1 MSRSWTE
8 QQKAAIESRDGS
20 ILVSA
25 AAGSGKTAVLVERV
39 IERITDISKPCPADS
54 LLIVTFTKAAAGE
67 MKERIYSALK
77 EEIRQDPNNAYLRQ
91 QEMLLPNADICTMDS
106 FSYSLVKENF
116 RLTDVSPDLKVI
128 DKSELSLLEAA
139 AIDTVME
146 NEYQKGDRAFTD
158 LVELLFK
165 SRDDTQIAECV
176 TKLYTYSRAYA
187 FPDEWLDSILD
198 GFDPSIGIA
207 ENCWGKA
214 IIDYAIRA
222 VDYCI
227 ELNKEM
233 FVLMAGKEDIGDVF
247 INACTGDKNYLESLR
262 ETLSNGK
269 WDEARLMLGTRFKPR
284 KKLSDELKEDRTV
297 KLICDKRDKIKNI
310 ISKKL
315 PEYMCVSEEEN
326 AEDAEIFAPMI
337 KKLIECVRE
346 FGEELMKLKK
356 EKNSYDFPDISHMAL
371 NLLIKKENGE
381 IVKTPLAEELSSR
394 YTEILIDEYQDTNE
408 AQHIF
413 FDSISN
419 NSSNLFRVGDVKQS
433 IYSFR
438 QAMPEIFTGLRD
450 SLDSYENGNYP
461 AKITLDKN
469 FRSRKSV
476 TGFVNFVFSQIMSKD
491 VGGVDYDKNEELVAG
506 ATYPAAYE
514 MPIRF
519 HMINMSSEYNCDL
532 DPQVVQARHVASLIK
547 NMIANEEPIGREG
560 EQRPIRYKDICI
572 LMRSVKSGA
581 ATTYANEL
589 RNWGIPCFTE
599 VTGSFFSSSEISV
612 MLSILRITDNPNQD
626 IPLLSALMSP
636 IFAFTPDETAK
647 LRISDRRS
655 SLYACLLKAE
665 SENSKVASFL
675 KFFRR
680 MRFIASTC
688 TASELIRRILDETSY
703 LAIVQA
709 MSDGELRRS
718 NLMLL
723 VDYAEAYESSGMT
736 GLSGFIRFIDK
747 LFINKKELNAS
758 NPISENADVVKIM
771 TIHKSKGLE
780 FPVCILANTEKKF
793 NTEDEKKRMIISP
806 SCGVGLLMRDQ
817 RTMAEYET
825 LSHMSAKLQMN
836 LSMKSEEMRVL
847 YVALTRAKEELI
859 IVSSADDAEKVI
871 EKAAIDIDALED
883 KFFPFSILSNS
894 SYRDWLLKAV
904 LRHPDMLGLR
914 NSMGID
920 NMFSMQWNFD
930 SIVEFKVIDR
940 VRSYQK
946 AVTDVSENAEIDKDL
961 QRLIDER
968 VNFKYKYA
976 PLASVATKR
985 AASQIDEKL
994 INRENFAVSRPEF
1007 MTDGK
1012 LTAAQR
1018 GTATHK
1024 FMQFAD
1030 FASAEKDVSS
1040 EAERLASSGKL
1051 TKEEADNIRKD
1062 EIEAFFRSELY
1073 KRIRSSNN
1081 VMREKQFTVN
1091 VPAERIYPELKG
1103 ELNEDIMVQ
1112 GMTDCAFEENGKLVV
1127 VDYKTDRIDSED
1139 IFRNKYTKQLKLYK
1153 YALEQITGMEVAQ
1166 ACLYSFKMSKTI
1178 EIF

>member
-1 MSRSWTE
+1 MSRNWTE

-39 IERITDISKPCPADS
+39 IERISDKDKPCPADS

-67 MKERIYSALK
+67 MKERIYSAFK
-77 EEIRQDPNNAYLRQ
+77 ERIRQDPNNAYLRQ
-91 QEMLLPNADICTMDS
+91 QEMLLPDADICTMDS

-116 RLTDVSPDLKVI
+116 RLTDLSPDFKII
-128 DKSELSLLEAA
+128 DSNELSLLEST

-187 FPDEWLDSILD
+187 FPDEWLDGILD
-198 GFDPSIGIA
+198 GFDPSTEIA
-207 ENCWGKA
+207 NSCWGKA
-214 IIDYAIRA
+214 IIDYAVRA
-222 VDYCI
+222 VDYCL
-227 ELNKEM
+227 ELNSEM
-233 FVLMAGKEDIGDVF
+233 QTVISDDEILFNVYHDACESDREYL
-247 INACTGDKNYLESLR
+247 NALR
-262 ETLSNGK
+262 STLSDGE
-269 WDEARLMLGTRFKPR
+269 WDEARLMMNIRFKAR
-284 KKLSDELKEDRTV
+284 KRLPSELKDDRTV
-297 KLICDKRDKIKNI
+297 KLLNEKRETIKTTVT
-310 ISKKL
+310 KKL
-315 PEYMCVSEEEN
+315 LSYMCVSEEEN
-326 AEDAEIFAPMI
+326 AEDSRFFAPMI

-346 FGEELMKLKK
+346 FGEELLKLKK
-356 EKNSYDFPDISHMAL
+356 EKNSYDFSDISHMAL
-371 NLLIKKENGE
+371 NLLIKKENGK
-381 IVKTPLAEELSSR
+381 IVKTALATELSSR

-408 AQHIF
+408 AQHIL

-419 NSSNLFRVGDVKQS
+419 NGSNLFRVGDVKQS

-450 SLDSYENGNYP
+450 SLESYENGNYP
-461 AKITLDKN
+461 AKITLDRN
-469 FRSRKSV
+469 FRSREGV
-476 TGFVNFVFSQIMSKD
+476 TSFINFVFSQLMSRKS
-491 VGGVDYDKNEELVAG
+491 GGVDYGENEALVAG
-506 ATYPAAYE
+506 ASYPETDEPKAQLH
-514 MPIRF
+514 I
-519 HMINMSSEYNCDL
+519 IDMSSEENFAL
-532 DPQVVQARHVASLIK
+532 DPEACQARHVASLIK
-547 NMIANEEPIGREG
+547 EMVSRERIIGREG
-560 EQRPIRYKDICI
+560 AQRPIRYKDICI

-581 ATTYANEL
+581 ATTFANEL

-647 LRISDRRS
+647 LRISDRKS

-723 VDYAEAYESSGMT
+723 VDYAEVYESSGMT

-780 FPVCILANTEKKF
+780 FPVCILANAEKQF
-793 NTEDEKKRMIISP
+793 NAEDEKKSMIINP
-806 SCGVGLLMRDQ
+806 SYGIGLLKRDQ

-825 LSHMSAKLQMN
+825 LSHTSAKLQMN
-836 LSMKSEEMRVL
+836 LASKSEEMRVL
-847 YVALTRAKEELI
+847 YVAMTRAEEELI
-859 IVSSADDAEKVI
+859 IVSSVKDAEKAL
-871 EKAAIDIDALED
+871 EKAALDIDPS
-883 KFFPFSILSNS
+883 KGQISSFSVLSKK
-894 SYRDWLLKAV
+894 SYGEWLLKAT
-904 LRHPDMLGLR
+904 LRHPDAYELR
-914 NSMGID
+914 RTID
-920 NMFSMQWNFD
+920 LSDEYTLKTD
-930 SIVEFKVIDR
+930 SHLVVKVIDS
-940 VRSYQK
+940 VKSYQK
-946 AVTDVSENAEIDKDL
+946 SLTDISESVEVDDEL
-961 QRLIDER
+961 QRLISER

-985 AASQIDEKL
+985 AASQLDRKL
-994 INRENFAVSRPEF
+994 IDRENFAVSKPDF
-1007 MTDGK
+1007 LTGGK
-1012 LTAAQR
+1012 LTAAQK
-1018 GTATHK
+1018 GTATHR

-1030 FASAEKDVSS
+1030 FSSAENDVAA
-1040 EAERLASSGKL
+1040 EAERLALSGKL

-1062 EIEAFFRSELY
+1062 EIEAFFHSELY

-1139 IFRNKYTKQLKLYK
+1139 IFRNKYTKQLELYK
-1153 YALEQITGMEVAQ
+1153 YALEQITGMEVTQ
-1166 ACLYSFKMSKTI
+1166 TCLYSFKMSKTI